1 MAILYF
7 EACAAAPYL
16 DGAKRDL
23 FASRL
28 PEARRARISSPRRE
42 ERRALR
48 AAAERAFQRAA
59 RRAGVDYFSLA
70 VAYTDLGKPYVEG
83 RPDLA
88 VSFSYSDGY
97 ACALLAVAEEGGAL
111 QVGVDM
117 ERDLPNERR
126 DALAER
132 YFSPERLAE
141 YRAADAAE
149 QNETFLR
156 LWVQTE
162 AAVKLTGQG
171 LQACRTDATAPYGAT
186 LRHTLDGAQFFV
198 ALAASEPFSL

>member
-1 MAILYF
+1 MVEQFCYSSTHHVLDEDTFAATLATLPNPRAERILNTSHQGVR
-7 EACAAAPYL
+7 YL
-16 DGAKRDL
+16 RL
-23 FASRL
+23 AS
-28 PEARRARISSPRRE
+28 EV
-42 ERRALR
+42 ALR
-48 AAAERAFQRAA
+48 DALEQI
-59 RRAGVDYFSLA
+59 GEDYASLTIS
-70 VAYTDLGKPYVEG
+70 YTDLGKPYVEG

-141 YRAADAAE
+141 YRAAEAAE